1 MKKPIR
7 RKYLPIAPKEKVEGV
22 DKMKSLWREYKRE
35 QYLSGDTELT
45 YDNFL
50 YLKQTLEANDGEI
63 SKEPKSYRQYAGHD
77 HKQAWESLYSHVE
90 DNEFNQDSN
99 IQFDTETRYKV
110 PEWALFSALNWRPK
124 G

>member
-7 RKYLPIAPKEKVEGV
+7 RKYLPLAPKEKVVEV
-22 DKMKSLWREYKRE
+22 DKLKSIWTEYKRH
-35 QYLSGDTELT
+35 QYLTGDSELT
-45 YDNFL
+45 YKNFL
-50 YLKQTLEANDGEI
+50 NIRKIQRSNDGVAN
-63 SKEPKSYRQYAGHD
+63 KEPKSYAQYAGHD
-77 HKQAWESLYSHVE
+77 HKQAWDSLYSHIE
-90 DNEFNQDSN
+90 DNDFNQNDN

>member
-7 RKYLPIAPKEKVEGV
+7 RKYLPIAPKEKREEV
-22 DKMKSLWREYKRE
+22 DKLKSCWKDYKKH
-35 QYLSGDTELT
+35 QHLSGDKKLT
-45 YDNFL
+45 YKNFL
-50 YLKQTLEANDGEI
+50 EIRKVQRTNDGEI
-63 SKEPKSYRQYAGHD
+63 SKEPKSYGQYAGHD